1 MLAQAVP
8 SEHPKPMNEPGVREE
23 TVLRYKVNGG
33 AEYDRHVI
41 GASPWRYRRRGVS
54 PLLSMVRD
62 SSATVVSGASRIPF
76 ERSSRIRRF
85 PWRCR
90 SSTMVE
96 EVMAMRKRDDEV
108 FPNAAGI
115 DIGASS
121 HWVAVP
127 RHLAEQAGCEPVRE
141 VGAMTDDLNA
151 LADWLLA
158 CGVDTVAL
166 ESTGV
171 YWIPVYEVLEQRGL
185 KVWLVDARQMKYVP
199 GRKSDVQDC
208 QWLQKLMSLGLL
220 RAAWRPDG
228 EVCVVRAVARQREV
242 LITDQATWVE
252 RMQKALVQMNIQLT
266 EVLGDVM
273 GATGQAII
281 RAIVAGERG
290 PKMLA
295 RHRHSRVKASAEEV
309 IKALTGNWRDE
320 HLFVLG
326 QALAMYDDIA
336 RRLNE
341 CDAKLQTLLG
351 ERGRAPVDLGRAPK
365 AGSKSRVEFDVR
377 QSLANWTGV
386 DLTRI
391 NGLGVTVVMK
401 LLTEIGPDVSRFAT
415 VKHFCSCLGL
425 CPGTKI
431 SGGKVLS
438 SGTKRS
444 ANRARQALKMAAMS
458 LSRSD
463 SALGAF
469 YRRLSGRM
477 DKPRANTATAH
488 KLARMVYF
496 MLTRGEQFVD
506 QGQQRY
512 EDQQRQRSIAAL
524 KRRAA
529 ALGFQLNPTTVAA

>member
-1 MLAQAVP
+1 
-8 SEHPKPMNEPGVREE
+8 
-23 TVLRYKVNGG
+23 
-33 AEYDRHVI
+33 
-41 GASPWRYRRRGVS
+41 
-54 PLLSMVRD
+54 
-62 SSATVVSGASRIPF
+62 
-76 ERSSRIRRF
+76 
-85 PWRCR
+85 
-90 SSTMVE
+90 MVE
-96 EVMAMRKRDDEV
+96 QAMAMRKRDDEV

-115 DIGASS
+115 DVGASS

-127 RHLAEQAGCEPVRE
+127 RHLAEQVGCEPVRE
-141 VGAMTDDLNA
+141 FGAMTDDLNG

-242 LITDQATWVE
+242 LITDQATWVQ

-273 GATGQAII
+273 GMTGQAII
-281 RAIVAGERG
+281 RAIVAGERD

-309 IKALTGNWRDE
+309 TKALTGNWRDE

-336 RRLNE
+336 RRLGE

-351 ERGRAPVDLGRAPK
+351 ERGSSRVDLGRAPK

-377 QSLANWTGV
+377 QSLANWAGV

-391 NGLGVTVVMK
+391 NGLGVTAVMK
-401 LLTEIGPDVSRFAT
+401 LLTEIGPDVSRFAS
-415 VKHFCSCLGL
+415 VKHFCSWLGL

-524 KRRAA
+524 RRRPA
-529 ALGFQLNPTTVAA
+529 ALGFQLNPTAAAA

>member
-1 MLAQAVP
+1 
-8 SEHPKPMNEPGVREE
+8 MNAPGVREE
-23 TVLRYKVNGG
+23 TMVLLRYKVNGSAG
-33 AEYDRHVI
+33 MTDTSLVRA
-41 GASPWRYRRRGVS
+41 RGVRSATVAS

-62 SSATVVSGASRIPF
+62 SSATVVSGARRIPF
-76 ERSSRIRRF
+76 ERSSRNRRF

-90 SSTMVE
+90 SLTMME
-96 EVMAMRKRDDEV
+96 QPMAVRKREDEV

-127 RHLAEQAGCEPVRE
+127 RHLAEATGDEPVRE
-141 VGAMTDDLNA
+141 IGAMTDDLNA
-151 LADWLLA
+151 LACWLVKL
-158 CGVDTVAL
+158 GVDTVAV

-171 YWIPVYEVLEQRGL
+171 YWIPVFEVLEQHGL

-208 QWLQKLMSLGLL
+208 QWLQRLMSLGLL
-220 RAAWRPDG
+220 RAAWRPSA
-228 EVCVVRAVARQREV
+228 EVCVLRAVARQRET
-242 LITDQATWVE
+242 LIAEQTSWVQ

-266 EVLGDVM
+266 EVISDVM
-273 GATGQAII
+273 GQTGQAII
-281 RAIVAGERG
+281 RDIVAGQRD
-290 PKMLA
+290 PKVLA
-295 RHRHSRVKASAEEV
+295 QHRHRRIKASEADV
-309 IKALTGNWRDE
+309 VKALTGNWREE
-320 HLFVLG
+320 HLFVLK
-326 QALAMYDDIA
+326 QALGVYDDIGRHLA
-336 RRLNE
+336 E
-341 CDAKLQTLLG
+341 CDVRLDQLLDARATKALDIGKLPRQ
-351 ERGRAPVDLGRAPK
+351 
-365 AGSKSRVEFDVR
+365 GSKSRVEHDVR
-377 QSLANWTGV
+377 QRLADWAGV

-401 LLTEIGPDVSRFAT
+401 LLTEIGPDLSRFAS
-415 VKHFCSCLGL
+415 VKHFCSWLGL

-444 ANRARQALKMAAMS
+444 ANRARQALKMAAMA
-458 LSRSD
+458 LCRSE

-469 YRRLSGRM
+469 YRRLCARM
-477 DKPRANTATAH
+477 DKPKANTATAH

-496 MLTRGEQFVD
+496 MLTRGEAYVD

-512 EDQQRQRSIAAL
+512 EEQQRQRSIAAL

-529 ALGFQLNPTTVAA
+529 ALGFQINPVEAAA